1 MSEAVDQVVPHQAPE
16 ESEAKLANY
25 RELFRIN
32 QGLNSAIEG
41 LNALKT
47 AGLIR
52 GELCSDLVD
61 EYVDHVRELQALVN
75 LSVTISLNT
84 VEERD
89 TARFIRARLDRE
101 QRAREE
107 DEIDMSA
114 ITNRD
119 AEEGR
124 RGSVPGDRRAGA
136 VVKG

>member
-1 MSEAVDQVVPHQAPE
+1 MSEAVDQAVPHQAPE

-84 VEERD
+84 VEEWD
-89 TARFIRARLDRE
+89 AARFIRARLDRE

-107 DEIDMSA
+107 NEINMSA
-114 ITNRD
+114 ITNRVAAEGD
-119 AEEGR
+119 A
-124 RGSVPGDRRAGA
+124 DRFLGTVEREQ
-136 VVKG
+136 